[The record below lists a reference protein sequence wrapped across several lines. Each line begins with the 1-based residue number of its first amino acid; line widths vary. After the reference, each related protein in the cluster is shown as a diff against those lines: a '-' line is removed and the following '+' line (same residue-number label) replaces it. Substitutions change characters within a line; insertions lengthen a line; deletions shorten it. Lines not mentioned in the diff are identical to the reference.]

1 MEILG
6 YGTWADKYKPK
17 FNQFKTGE
25 LMFETYDEELK
36 YVQSVDPKY
45 IWTYVT
51 GDECDL
57 LVAGYSYVNRLG
69 YYITENPWE
78 DEDDY
83 VLISVEKECECY
95 NEDGYPITYTMPD
108 GSTRDSYTDG
118 KPDCTICEGNGMYT
132 EWVG

>member
-6 YGTWADKYKPK
+6 YSAWADKYKPK
-17 FNQFKTGE
+17 FNQFKTDE
-25 LMFETYDEELK
+25 LMFETYDEEVK

-45 IWTYVT
+45 VWTYVT

-57 LVAGYSYVNRLG
+57 LVAGYAYVNRLG
-69 YYITENPWE
+69 YYITEVPWE
-78 DEDDY
+78 NEEDY

-108 GSTRDSYTDG
+108 GSTRESYSNG
-118 KPDCTICEGNGMYT
+118 KTDCTICEGNGMYT
-132 EWVG
+132 EWAE